1 MSVAQMQL
9 MGVVGPATRV
19 TVWRRLRRV
28 VMWYSDGKRTVHKD
42 VLWRAINALEH
53 DLAELGWRL
62 HLSNGCRTEWQP

>member
-1 MSVAQMQL
+1 MSVAQMEL

-42 VLWRAINALEH
+42 VLWCAINALEH
-53 DLAELGWRL
+53 DLADLGWRL
-62 HLSNGCRTEWQP
+62 QLSNGCRTEWKP